1 MSRNFAKDYGVLLI
15 DGPPACLC
23 ARAVVV
29 VGENDMVVYSQLIGE
44 ITEEPDYAAVMTA
57 AS

>member
-15 DGPPACLC
+15 DGPPAGIC

-29 VGENDMVVYSQLIGE
+29 VHENDIVVYSQLIDE
-44 ITEEPDYAAVMTA
+44 ITEEPDYAAVMA
-57 AS
+57 ATS